1 MLAGNMSAQRLA
13 NHATSFDD
21 LDRAVSMD
29 KYEWADY
36 MLGYVNSTLNAEV
49 DEEIRKQAD
58 VYAAR
63 LAQIDSNTVPIYLA
77 EYYFTT
83 ERPDMGLEMIEKY
96 VNYVSS
102 DQTAWQ
108 RAFQML
114 EQYDTGTEAYRAG
127 VERVVD
133 LLEEWNARNMGGIVL
148 TEANQAFIDR
158 VCS

>member
-1 MLAGNMSAQRLA
+1 
-13 NHATSFDD
+13 
-21 LDRAVSMD
+21 MD

-36 MLGYVNSTLNAEV
+36 MLGYVNSTLSAEV
-49 DEEIRKQAD
+49 DEDIQRQAD

-77 EYYFTT
+77 EYYFRT

-102 DQTAWQ
+102 DQNAWQ
-108 RAFQML
+108 SAFQIL
-114 EQYDTGTEAYRAG
+114 ETYDTGTEAYRAG
-127 VERVVD
+127 VARIVG
-133 LLEEWNARNMGGIVL
+133 LLEEWNAQNMGGILL
-148 TEANQAFIDR
+148 TEANLAFIAR